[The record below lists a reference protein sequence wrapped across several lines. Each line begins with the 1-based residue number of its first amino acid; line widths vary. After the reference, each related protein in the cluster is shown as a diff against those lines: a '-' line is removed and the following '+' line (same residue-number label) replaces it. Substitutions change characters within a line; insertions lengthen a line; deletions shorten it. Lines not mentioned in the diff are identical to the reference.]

1 MYKRQVWNDLGL
13 TEFEK
18 EWVHN
23 VSSNDVKI
31 FNENILDNIDRVSEI
46 KIFGGEPVLLDRMWE
61 FLDKVEDDDAKQI
74 DIVMST
80 NLTQIKHK
88 DWSLLDIDK
97 KFKSLKLMVSCDHY
111 GEQLEFIRYPI
122 DVKQFEQN
130 LQIMKDY
137 IIFIACTVSVLNV
150 FDLKKIEEYYKDFAV
165 SFEPVYSPKSLSI
178 KNIPNKE
185 ILRIK
190 VLGKKIVNGEMH
202 ILESNF
208 DYVFSVLNGK
218 IDEGTIKNLFTTIRN
233 DDKKI
238 DISFKIPDKV
248 LTGSKYDIDII
259 INKPLEE
266 VIIAGAIKPHQ
277 VNSFFE
283 QEILLEPLASGGIF
297 KMTRA
302 PSKPG
307 IQIWSGI
314 IAHPEGMIT
323 FTKSI
328 DIVDKI

>member
-1 MYKRQVWNDLGL
+1 MFNLNLFKNIGVHLYLFIYLIIPYSAITQTLKVDFIRNLETSLNKRD
-13 TEFEK
+13 
-18 EWVHN
+18 
-23 VSSNDVKI
+23 
-31 FNENILDNIDRVSEI
+31 
-46 KIFGGEPVLLDRMWE
+46 
-61 FLDKVEDDDAKQI
+61 
-74 DIVMST
+74 
-80 NLTQIKHK
+80 
-88 DWSLLDIDK
+88 
-97 KFKSLKLMVSCDHY
+97 
-111 GEQLEFIRYPI
+111 LEFIRKNFRNDESQNIP
-122 DVKQFEQN
+122 KQFS
-130 LQIMKDY
+130 K
-137 IIFIACTVSVLNV
+137 IINDFPDS
-150 FDLKKIEEYYKDFAV
+150 KWKIKTLE
-165 SFEPVYSPKSLSI
+165 S
-178 KNIPNKE
+178 NIPNKE

-190 VLGKKIVNGEMH
+190 VSGRKIVNGKMH
-202 ILESNF
+202 ILESDF
-208 DYVFSVLNGK
+208 DYVFSVLYGK
-218 IDEGTIKNLFTTIRN
+218 IGDGNIRNLFTTIRN

-259 INKPLEE
+259 LNKPLEE

-314 IAHPEGMIT
+314 IAHPNGMIT

-328 DIVDKI
+328 DIVDEI

>member
-1 MYKRQVWNDLGL
+1 MINMFNLNLFKNIGFLLYLFVYLIFPYSAITQTLKVDFIRNLENSLNKRD
-13 TEFEK
+13 
-18 EWVHN
+18 
-23 VSSNDVKI
+23 
-31 FNENILDNIDRVSEI
+31 
-46 KIFGGEPVLLDRMWE
+46 
-61 FLDKVEDDDAKQI
+61 
-74 DIVMST
+74 
-80 NLTQIKHK
+80 
-88 DWSLLDIDK
+88 
-97 KFKSLKLMVSCDHY
+97 
-111 GEQLEFIRYPI
+111 LEFIR
-122 DVKQFEQN
+122 KNFKNNENQN
-130 LQIMKDY
+130 IPKHY
-137 IIFIACTVSVLNV
+137 S
-150 FDLKKIEEYYKDFAV
+150 KIVKDFPD
-165 SFEPVYSPKSLSI
+165 SKWKIKRLKS
-178 KNIPNKE
+178 NIPNKE

-202 ILESNF
+202 TLESDF

-248 LTGSKYDIDII
+248 LTGSKYEIDII
-259 INKPLEE
+259 LNKPLEE

-328 DIVDKI
+328 DIVEKI

>member
-1 MYKRQVWNDLGL
+1 MFNLNFFRNISFPLYLFIYLIIPYSAITQTLKVDFIRNLETSLNKRD
-13 TEFEK
+13 
-18 EWVHN
+18 
-23 VSSNDVKI
+23 
-31 FNENILDNIDRVSEI
+31 
-46 KIFGGEPVLLDRMWE
+46 
-61 FLDKVEDDDAKQI
+61 
-74 DIVMST
+74 
-80 NLTQIKHK
+80 
-88 DWSLLDIDK
+88 
-97 KFKSLKLMVSCDHY
+97 
-111 GEQLEFIRYPI
+111 LEFIRKNFRNDENKNIP
-122 DVKQFEQN
+122 KQFS
-130 LQIMKDY
+130 K
-137 IIFIACTVSVLNV
+137 IINDFPDSKWKIKR
-150 FDLKKIEEYYKDFAV
+150 LK
-165 SFEPVYSPKSLSI
+165 S
-178 KNIPNKE
+178 NIPNKE

-190 VLGKKIVNGEMH
+190 VLGKKIVNGEIH

-314 IAHPEGMIT
+314 IAHPEGIIT

-328 DIVDKI
+328 DIVEKI

>member
-1 MYKRQVWNDLGL
+1 MFNLNLFKNIGVPLYLFIYLIIPYSAITQTLGVDFL
-13 TEFEK
+13 R
-18 EWVHN
+18 N
-23 VSSNDVKI
+23 L
-31 FNENILDNIDRVSEI
+31 EN
-46 KIFGGEPVLLDRMWE
+46 
-61 FLDKVEDDDAKQI
+61 
-74 DIVMST
+74 
-80 NLTQIKHK
+80 
-88 DWSLLDIDK
+88 SLNT
-97 KFKSLKLMVSCDHY
+97 
-111 GEQLEFIRYPI
+111 GNLEFIRKNFSNDESQNI
-122 DVKQFEQN
+122 RKQLSKIVNDFPDSKWKIKR
-130 LQIMKDY
+130 LKSD
-137 IIFIACTVSVLNV
+137 II
-150 FDLKKIEEYYKDFAV
+150 
-165 SFEPVYSPKSLSI
+165 
-178 KNIPNKE
+178 NKH

-190 VLGKKIVNGEMH
+190 VSGDRLVDGKIH

-208 DYVFSVLNGK
+208 DYLFSIANGK
-218 IDEGTIKNLFTTIRN
+218 IDEGIIKNLFTTIRN

-238 DISFKIPDKV
+238 DISFEIPDKV

-259 INKPLEE
+259 LNKPLEE
-266 VIIAGAIKPHQ
+266 VIIAGAIKPHP

-302 PSKPG
+302 PSKPE